1 MFKTKSD
8 YAQDKL
14 CKELGDRYR
23 ILCIDGERC
32 IYRDFGNK
40 FDVEISGTNTT
51 STRKK
56 ANIYLWYDGRFTV
69 TCIKEVPFSEIGNVV
84 DKLYNYTCELCRTG
98 AATEENLR
106 ELRYT
111 RPQV

>member
-1 MFKTKSD
+1 MFKTKSN

-14 CKELGDRYR
+14 CRDIGNGCR
-23 ILCIDGERC
+23 IIRVDGELC
-32 IYRDFGNK
+32 IYRDFGSK

-69 TCIKEVPFSEIGNVV
+69 TCIQAVPFSEIGNVV

-106 ELRYT
+106 EFRYT